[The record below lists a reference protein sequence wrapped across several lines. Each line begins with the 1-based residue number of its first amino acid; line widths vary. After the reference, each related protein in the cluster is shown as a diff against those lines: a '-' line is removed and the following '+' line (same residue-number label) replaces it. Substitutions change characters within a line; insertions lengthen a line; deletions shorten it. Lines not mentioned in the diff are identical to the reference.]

1 MGCETMDVE
10 IDPISAKANTTA
22 AKVESSFLCPT
33 IAHVRCGIYVTVIGR
48 DYAKWLRR
56 VCGAE

>member
-1 MGCETMDVE
+1 MQLTVSTPWDVRRKMMDVE

-33 IAHVRCGIYVTVIGR
+33 IDAYSSPM
-48 DYAKWLRR
+48 
-56 VCGAE
+56 